1 MNLIVF
7 LLTELILLVVLYG
20 CETRSLSLREERR
33 LRVFEDRILIGSWM
47 RMGSGEGFTERN
59 FIVLTVAPNVVRV
72 IKSRRLR

>member
-1 MNLIVF
+1 MIIKIYK
-7 LLTELILLVVLYG
+7 TIILPLVPYG
-20 CETRSLSLREERR
+20 CETWSLILRQERR